1 MPSRNKASLGILA
14 GGRGLRLGGVDKAFL
29 KVEGKLQLQRILD
42 SMTSGFASI
51 LISYNDAPPSA
62 PEWPGLRWVSDERAD
77 FQGPLAGL
85 ESLLCH
91 TQTPWLLTV
100 PVDIAWP
107 SRRIAGTLLAGKG
120 GRVIEDADGC
130 QPLVALWPVAPA
142 LVAVRQ
148 ALDRGER
155 AVHAVH
161 DRLGLE
167 RISIAPQ
174 RIGNLNTPQDLDLM
188 P

>member
-14 GGRGLRLGGVDKAFL
+14 GGQGLRLGGADKAFL

-42 SMTSGFASI
+42 SMTAGFAGI
-51 LISYNDAPPSA
+51 LVSYNDAPPL
-62 PEWPGLRWVSDERAD
+62 EHQWPDLQWVRDEREG

-85 ESLLCH
+85 EALLIR

-130 QPLVALWPVAPA
+130 QPLVALWPVAAA
-142 LVAVRQ
+142 LVAVRA
-148 ALDRGER
+148 ALDHGDR
-155 AVHAVH
+155 AVHALLEP
-161 DRLGLE
+161 LGME
-167 RISIAPQ
+167 RVSIAPQ
-174 RIGNLNTPQDLDLM
+174 RIGNLNTTQDLDLM